1 MNRNNE
7 FLKDQGTLNEGMH
20 LREEALAFFV
30 DALLQK
36 KVPQLPA
43 ALLDHV
49 ENCPHCQAMIL
60 ETHTYLKNPLVL
72 PATAQIQSIFHS
84 KKRSAL
90 TWLPLAGRV
99 AASLFVITLFA
110 AVYFSFS
117 RNDSPFSSA
126 KPGNKSFGDQN
137 KAVLENQSPNP
148 SRPIQ
153 AKNATGDEHK
163 KNISN
168 LGKGNSTRKTDA
180 FAINQ
185 NLEFMVDSRSRS
197 FIVEVRSPINNAT
210 LENGILFSWRELGR
224 EPINLVILNN
234 RNEIVTKN
242 PVSNG
247 HFQFSENLPPGC
259 YYWKLESANE
269 LYYVGKFFIASSS
282 KSPK

>member
-7 FLKDQGTLNEGMH
+7 FLKDQGTLNQGMH
-20 LREEALAFFV
+20 LQEEALAFYI
-30 DALLQK
+30 DALRQK
-36 KVPQLPA
+36 KAPQLPVG
-43 ALLDHV
+43 LLDHV
-49 ENCPHCQAMIL
+49 ENCPHCQAKIL
-60 ETHTYLKNPLVL
+60 EIHMYLKNPLVP
-72 PATAQIQSIFHS
+72 PATAEIQSIFYS
-84 KKRSAL
+84 KKRSAP

-99 AASLFVITLFA
+99 AASLFVITLIA

-126 KPGNKSFGDQN
+126 NPGSKSFGDQN
-137 KAVLENQSPNP
+137 KAVLENQSPIP

-153 AKNATGDEHK
+153 ATNVTGDEHK
-163 KNISN
+163 KNFSN
-168 LGKGNSTRKTDA
+168 LGKGNSTGKIDA

-197 FIVEVRSPINNAT
+197 FIVEVHSPINNAT
-210 LENGILFSWRELGR
+210 LENGIMFSWREFGL
-224 EPINLVILNN
+224 EPLSLVILNN
-234 RNEIVTKN
+234 RNEIVTKS
-242 PVSNG
+242 PASNG
-247 HFQFSENLPPGC
+247 HFQFNDKLPPGC